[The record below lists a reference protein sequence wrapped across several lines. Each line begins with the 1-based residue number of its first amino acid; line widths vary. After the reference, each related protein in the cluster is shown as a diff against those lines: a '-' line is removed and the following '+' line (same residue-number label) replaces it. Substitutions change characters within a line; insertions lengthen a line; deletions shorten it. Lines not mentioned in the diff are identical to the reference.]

1 MIKRIFVFALCMLL
15 LFAVAFS
22 IHSYL
27 ITENLTFKLWHVYLF
42 QALAAFIVYA
52 AIEYISTLLPSQ
64 TGYSYLVLMFIKLG
78 VFVLIFKDTVFENN
92 QLTQTERFALVVPL
106 FLFLTAEAIA
116 VAKLLNSK

>member
-1 MIKRIFVFALCMLL
+1 MLL

-27 ITENLTFKLWHVYLF
+27 ITENLTFKLWHVSLF

-52 AIEYISTLLPSQ
+52 AIEYIATLLPSQ

-78 VFVLIFKDTVFENN
+78 VFVLIFKDTVFEND
-92 QLTQTERFALVVPL
+92 QLSQTERFALVVPL